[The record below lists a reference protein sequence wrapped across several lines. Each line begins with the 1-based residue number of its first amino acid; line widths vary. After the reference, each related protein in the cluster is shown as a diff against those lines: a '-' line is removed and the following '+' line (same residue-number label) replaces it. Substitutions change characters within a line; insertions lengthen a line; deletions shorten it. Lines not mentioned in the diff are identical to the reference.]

1 MPIQQMSSCRWAAE
15 DVSEERSLVEET
27 LTIVLAGEINIIAFQ
42 LKINS
47 IAKLTS
53 LMHTCIITH
62 FNNSLP

>member
-47 IAKLTS
+47 KTHFPNAY
-53 LMHTCIITH
+53 MQITH